1 MSGVKQR
8 LAELL
13 GGMPLLG
20 RAFDWLR
27 ATGAPVFM
35 FHRVLPEGEASYD
48 PELVT
53 STNLFGAFLDW
64 VWERY
69 RVVGVDELARRRQ
82 HPKDG
87 GAPLC
92 AITFDDGWRDNFLH
106 ALPLLRERQLTA
118 TIFLPVRFIGTERR
132 LWQEKLRVCLEEL
145 DNRNEAESTLQT
157 VMNSFPWCPQ
167 LPIREK
173 KFERLRRILLHR
185 PSCEA
190 EEFVDRLAT
199 ATGPLAALTGRAFLD
214 WAEVRAMQDA
224 GMTFGSH
231 TLHHALL
238 TRAEPAIAER
248 EIQESRRELT
258 ERLGAPPVGFAYPW
272 GATGSYIR
280 ERVKASGYE
289 YAVTTKEGMVR
300 GSSDPWLLPRIPIS
314 DSSLRDIRGGF
325 GAGRTNFYLASR
337 ALRKA
342 GAKRLPPEGKP
353 RPAERLRLAFVIDAI
368 DSWEDGGT
376 EQQLGKLLVA
386 LDRKYFEP
394 ELYFL
399 RPPARLTPQDFPCP
413 VHWASHG
420 PGSSRFRTLWR
431 LTRVLRQH
439 RPHIVQTFFR
449 DGTYYGTVAAWAA
462 RVPAIV
468 ISRRNAGH
476 WKTALDR
483 LALNVINRLADAWQ
497 CNSRTALESL
507 TAEGVP
513 AGRIDILPNALD
525 LERFSVPAPEE
536 RLGARQALVLSP
548 TAPVFVS
555 VATLFPVKDPMVLVE
570 AAGHVRQALPDAQFL
585 LVGEGPLRISLAAR
599 IEELGL
605 TANVRLAG
613 AQSDVRPF
621 LAATDIG
628 LLTSRS
634 EGSSNSLLEYMAMG
648 LPSVVSDL
656 PANRDLVSGV
666 FFEPGNAR
674 DLAEKILGLWRDPD
688 MRARIGAEYPSRAM
702 EYGVEP
708 FVRRARSYYF
718 ELAAE
723 FL

>member
-1 MSGVKQR
+1 
-8 LAELL
+8 
-13 GGMPLLG
+13 
-20 RAFDWLR
+20 
-27 ATGAPVFM
+27 M

-64 VWERY
+64 VGERY
-69 RVVGVDELARRRQ
+69 RVVAVDALARRRQ
-82 HPKDG
+82 HPKEG

-132 LWQEKLRVCLEEL
+132 FWQERLRVCLEEL
-145 DNRNEAESTLQT
+145 DNRGEAESTLQT
-157 VMNSFPWCPQ
+157 VMSSFPWCPQ
-167 LPIREK
+167 LPLREK

-190 EEFVDRLAT
+190 EEFVDRLAA

-214 WAEVRAMQDA
+214 WAEVGAMQDA
-224 GMTFGSH
+224 GITFGSH
-231 TLHHALL
+231 TLHHTLL
-238 TRAEPAIAER
+238 TRAEPAIVER

-272 GATGSYIR
+272 GATGSHIR

-289 YAVTTKEGMVR
+289 CAVTTKEGMVR
-300 GSSDPWLLPRIPIS
+300 GGSDPWLLLRIPIS

-342 GAKRLPPEGKP
+342 GAKHLPPEGES
-353 RPAERLRLAFVIDAI
+353 RPAERLRLALVIDAI

-376 EQQLGKLLVA
+376 EQQVGKLLAA
-386 LDRKYFEP
+386 LDRKHFEP

-399 RPPARLTPQDFPCP
+399 RPPAKLTLNDFPCP
-413 VHWASHG
+413 VHLA
-420 PGSSRFRTLWR
+420 GSSSELSRVRIVWR
-431 LTRVLRQH
+431 LTQLFRQH

-462 RVPAIV
+462 RVPVIV
-468 ISRRNAGH
+468 ISRRNVGH

-483 LALNVINRLADAWQ
+483 LALKVVNRLADAWQ

-536 RLGARQALVLSP
+536 RLAARQALALSP

-585 LVGEGPLRISLAAR
+585 LVGEGPLRSALSKR

-605 TANVRLAG
+605 AETVRLVG
-613 AQSDVRPF
+613 AQADVRPY
-621 LAATDIG
+621 LAAADAG
-628 LLTSRS
+628 LLMSRS
-634 EGSSNSLLEYMAMG
+634 EASSNSLLEYMAMG
-648 LPSVVSDL
+648 VPAVVTDL
-656 PANRDLVSGV
+656 PANRELVEGQ
-666 FFEPGNAR
+666 FFEAGNAR
-674 DLAEKILGLWRDPD
+674 ELSSRVLSLWQDPKQ
-688 MRARIGAEYPSRAM
+688 RARMSGGYRRRAM
-702 EYGVEP
+702 EYSLDV
-708 FVRRARSYYF
+708 FARRAQSYYAT
-718 ELAAE
+718 LAAE
-723 FL
+723 CC

>member
-1 MSGVKQR
+1 
-8 LAELL
+8 
-13 GGMPLLG
+13 
-20 RAFDWLR
+20 
-27 ATGAPVFM
+27 M

-64 VWERY
+64 VCERY

-82 HPKDG
+82 HPKEG
-87 GAPLC
+87 GGPLC

-132 LWQEKLRVCLEEL
+132 FWQERLRVCLEEL

-190 EEFVDRLAT
+190 EGFVDRLAT
-199 ATGPLAALTGRAFLD
+199 ATGPLAALTGRAFLN

-224 GMTFGSH
+224 GITFGSH

-272 GATGSYIR
+272 GASGSYIR

-289 YAVTTKEGMVR
+289 CAVTTKEGMVR
-300 GSSDPWLLPRIPIS
+300 GSSDPWLLARIPIS
-314 DSSLRDIRGGF
+314 DSSLRGIHGGF
-325 GAGRTNFYLASR
+325 GAGRTNFYIASR

-342 GAKRLPPEGKP
+342 GAKRLPSKGES

-376 EQQLGKLLVA
+376 ERQLGKLLAA

-399 RPPARLTPQDFPCP
+399 RPPAKLTPQDFPCP
-413 VHWASHG
+413 VHWASPG
-420 PGSSRFRTLWR
+420 PESSRFRTLWR
-431 LTRVLRQH
+431 LTRLLRQH

-449 DGTYYGTVAAWAA
+449 DGTYYGTLAAWAA

-483 LALNVINRLADAWQ
+483 LALKVVNRLADAWQ
-497 CNSRTALESL
+497 CNSRTLWEAVKEG
-507 TAEGVP
+507 GVP
-513 AGRIDILPNALD
+513 AERIEILPNALD
-525 LERFSVPAPEE
+525 LERFSVPTPEE
-536 RLGARQALVLSP
+536 RLAARQALALSP
-548 TAPVFVS
+548 AAPVFVS

-570 AAGHVRQALPDAQFL
+570 AAGHVRQVLPDAQFL

-613 AQSDVRPF
+613 AQSDVCPY
-621 LAATDIG
+621 LTAADIG

-648 LPSVVSDL
+648 LPTMVSDI
-656 PANRDLVSGV
+656 PGNRDLLEGV
-666 FFEPGNAR
+666 FFAPGNAR
-674 DLAEKILGLWRDPD
+674 DLAEKILELWDNPD
-688 MRARIGAEYPSRAM
+688 LRARMRTEHP
-702 EYGVEP
+702 
-708 FVRRARSYYF
+708 RRAKEYSEEAFVQRAESYYAN
-718 ELAAE
+718 LAAG
-723 FL
+723 FF